1 MNIKK
6 NKWVGVDLDGT
17 LAEDM
22 PGAPHDDFYIG
33 PPISRMV
40 ERIKQWR
47 AEGIEVR
54 ILTAR
59 AGHRRNI
66 IYIEKWCQEHLGEIL
81 PVTDKKDYDM
91 AVLYDDRAIGIERN
105 TGIELAENARNA
117 GFEAGYQACLNRMTD
132 TKPLTDDQKEELR
145 YYHGGY
151 GRDTT
156 KT

>member
-1 MNIKK
+1 MWNWMNIKK
-6 NKWVGVDLDGT
+6 GKWIGVDLDGT

-33 PPISRMV
+33 PPISRNGG
-40 ERIKQWR
+40 RIKQWR

-59 AGHRRNI
+59 AGHSAKHHLHV
-66 IYIEKWCQEHLGEIL
+66 EKWCQEHLGEIL

-105 TGIELAENARNA
+105 TGIELADIARNA
-117 GFEAGYQACLNRMTD
+117 GFRGWLSGLF
-132 TKPLTDDQKEELR
+132 K
-145 YYHGGY
+145 
-151 GRDTT
+151 
-156 KT
+156 